1 MDYGIFMDSASVE
14 IIDLGNRED
23 VKPLKIEIVVLE
35 GYMIFLLFLGSF
47 IHKFVIEV
55 WGIF

>member
-1 MDYGIFMDSASVE
+1 MDSASVE